1 VFPPDEVEAV
11 VFRSVGRLSRV
22 EVGVPGE
29 QTDEQGKGQAERTE
43 EAARELEALLGEGG
57 G

>member
-29 QTDEQGKGQAERTE
+29 QTDEQGKQQAERTE

>member
-1 VFPPDEVEAV
+1 VEAV
-11 VFRSVGRLSRV
+11 VFRSVGRLARV
-22 EVGVPGE
+22 EVGVP
-29 QTDEQGKGQAERTE
+29 DEQGKRQAERTE

>member
-11 VFRSVGRLSRV
+11 VFRTVGRLSRV

-29 QTDEQGKGQAERTE
+29 QTDEQGKRLAERTD
-43 EAARELEALLGEGG
+43 EAARELEALLREGG